1 MNLADRKKVLH
12 TVILPMVA
20 AGMCFVRAEE
30 GMNRLRQIG
39 QEVMGDCSSV
49 LRVLQVPGL

>member
-49 LRVLQVPGL
+49 FRVLQVPGL